1 MSSGSRNQLN
11 RESLPV
17 VEEKGFVVKKALSEL
32 IATKYKTAIKNS
44 KPEPQTNR
52 MDNRRVVQQEQPV
65 QHVQQPPVQ
74 QAPVQRVSQ
83 RHSQRQQPV
92 QRESVSSY
100 QGVPVERKSTKVRKV
115 QNQMN

>member
-11 RESLPV
+11 RESLAV

-32 IATKYKTAIKNS
+32 IATKYKTAVKNT
-44 KPEPQTNR
+44 KPEPRTNQ
-52 MDNRRVVQQEQPV
+52 MDSRRVVQQEQPV
-65 QHVQQPPVQ
+65 QHVQ

-83 RHSQRQQPV
+83 RHSQRQQPP

-100 QGVPVERKSTKVRKV
+100 QGVPVERKSNKVRKV
-115 QNQMN
+115 QNQIKLN